1 MGYLISFIYIISLI
15 IEGIYTLYYDVIIEE
30 INFEK
35 AINNKN
41 IINGYI
47 DNKLNIQLT
56 EFD

>member
-1 MGYLISFIYIISLI
+1 LI